1 MNEKKV
7 FAYARVS
14 TKKQSLQ
21 RQLDNIKG
29 YDPTAEITT
38 EKFTGTTSNRPE
50 WKNLKAK
57 ALKAA
62 ANGDEVT
69 IIFDSVSR
77 MSRNAAEGI
86 AEYFQLYN
94 AGIALVFLKEHHI
107 DTATY
112 DADLQQQAIQLTTGD
127 KAADKMINTILGA
140 IKEYQTAL
148 AKRQIEIAFQQA
160 EKEVQDTKARV
171 REGMAA
177 SGAAAKIAETRTGKT
192 YTTAK
197 ERQAKLKIRQHSRT
211 FGGSL
216 NDNDCIQLCG
226 VSLATYYKYKKEIRE
241 EIAKEEK

>member
-21 RQLDNIKG
+21 RQIDNIRE
-29 YDPTAEITT
+29 YAPTAEITT
-38 EKFTGTTSNRPE
+38 EKFTGTTTNRPE
-50 WKNLKAK
+50 WQKLKAK

-107 DTATY
+107 DTSTY
-112 DADLQQQAIQLTTGD
+112 EADLQQQEIQLTTGD

-160 EKEVQDTKARV
+160 QKEAQDTQTRV
-171 REGMAA
+171 KEGMAA
-177 SGAAAKIAETRTGKT
+177 SGASAKIAETRTGKT

-197 ERQAKLKIRQHSRT
+197 ERQAKRKIKEHSKT

-216 NDNDCIQLCG
+216 NDSDCMQMCG
-226 VSLATYYKYKKEIRE
+226 VSLATYYKYKKEIKEEMTRE
-241 EIAKEEK
+241 EK